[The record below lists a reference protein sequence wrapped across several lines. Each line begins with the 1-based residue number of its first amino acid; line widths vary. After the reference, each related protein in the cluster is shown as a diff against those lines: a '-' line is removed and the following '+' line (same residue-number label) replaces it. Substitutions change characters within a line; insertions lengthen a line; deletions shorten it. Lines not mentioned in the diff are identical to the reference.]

1 MAYNKD
7 NYESE
12 VILDVEKN
20 RRGDHIIVSKVTTKS
35 TGSVAVDVRNC
46 YTNDAGEVISTSK
59 GIRMNTELAPDIIV
73 AMAKTLEITDIE
85 DIIDKLSELVEDS
98 E

>member
-20 RRGDHIIVSKVTTKS
+20 QRGDHIIVSKMTTKS
-35 TGSVAVDVRNC
+35 TGSVAIDARNY
-46 YTNDAGEVISTSK
+46 YTNSDGEVLPTSK
-59 GIRMNTELAPDIIV
+59 GIRVNTEQVPDIIV
-73 AMAKTLEITDIE
+73 AMAKGLEITDIE
-85 DIIDKLSELVEDS
+85 DIIDELSKLVD
-98 E
+98 